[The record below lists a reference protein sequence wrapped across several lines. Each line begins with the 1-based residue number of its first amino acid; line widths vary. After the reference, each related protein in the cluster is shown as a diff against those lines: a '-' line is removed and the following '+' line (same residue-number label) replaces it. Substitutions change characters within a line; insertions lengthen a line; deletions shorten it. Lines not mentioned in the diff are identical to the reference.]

1 MAVIETPGSTRP
13 DTDPRLRAGIG
24 FVVVFLA
31 GLAPTF
37 GTYPT
42 PTSTPA
48 QVLAYFSGH
57 HVVTSINELSQ
68 AVAAVG
74 LVVFTAGLAATFG
87 GRAAPQ
93 LVAAGTLAASALFV
107 GAALFNVLS
116 LPELADQPALAAA
129 IYHLGFM
136 IGGPGHVV
144 ALAVLIGTTAIA
156 GRRSGR
162 LPGWLTVAGFV
173 IAALGLLSAL
183 NFATPMLPSAL
194 VVPFIPAGRFP
205 GYLFLAA
212 TAVVLRRERT

>member
-1 MAVIETPGSTRP
+1 MTTIENRTRS
-13 DTDPRLRAGIG
+13 DPRLMAGVG
-24 FVVVFLA
+24 FVAVFLA

-37 GTYPT
+37 DSYPV

-48 QVLAYFSGH
+48 QILAYFSGN

-74 LVVFTAGLAATFG
+74 LLVFTAALAATFG

-116 LPELADQPALAAA
+116 VPVLTDQPALAAA
-129 IYHLGFM
+129 VYHLGFM

-144 ALAVLIGTTAIA
+144 ALAVLIGTTAVA

-162 LPGWLTVAGFV
+162 LPHWLTAAGFV
-173 IAALGLLSAL
+173 IAGLGLLSAL

-205 GYLFLAA
+205 GYLFLIA
-212 TAVVLRRERT
+212 TAVILRRERT